1 MKNNLMIYPT
11 SWGQVAVAPIPDAE
25 ALESG
30 ATDEELRSVAG
41 ITSPSRRIERLAWR
55 ALLRS
60 LSPLAQ
66 VEYLPNGKPKLKN
79 SDKHISVSHCRDC
92 VAVALGEKPCGVDVE
107 RLDRNFSRVAERYLS
122 PSEAALAADEH
133 WAAVVWC
140 AKEALFKMAGREGV
154 DFMRDMQ
161 IVAVEPPVDFVQ
173 GRWHLVARLF
183 GEEVELRGVVIDAE
197 HILVFTL

>member
-11 SWGQVAVAPIPDAE
+11 PWGQVAVAPIPDAE

-30 ATDEELRSVAG
+30 ATDDELRSVAG
-41 ITSPSRRIERLAWR
+41 ITSPSRRIGRLAWR

-66 VEYLPNGKPKLKN
+66 VEYLPNGKPELKN
-79 SDKHISVSHCRDC
+79 SDTHISVSHCRDC

-154 DFMRDMQ
+154 DFLRDMQ
-161 IVAVEPPVDFVQ
+161 IISAEPSVEDAR
-173 GRWHLVARLF
+173 GRWHLVALLF
-183 GEEVELRGVVIDAE
+183 GERVELRGVMHDDE